1 MNNIIRESFVGTEN
15 NHIANTFSAIRVQ
28 DDSSVTIIDNQIVN
42 SKQNKICIYET
53 GRVEIKQTEI
63 DGVELHG
70 ILICRAKSILI
81 HSTIIKNC
89 KQSSIMMLNY
99 SIATVEYNAIFN
111 IGKYAFYIT

>member
-42 SKQNKICIYET
+42 SKQNGICIYEA

-63 DGVELHG
+63 DIVELYG

-81 HSTIIKNC
+81 HSNTIKNC
-89 KQSSIMMLNY
+89 RQSSIMMFNY
-99 SIATVEYNAIFN
+99 SNATVEYNTIFS
-111 IGKYAFYIT
+111 IGK